1 MMSPTICDVPKAT
14 PIFDHGGSGWRPLVA
29 DSVAKVE
36 KLKVPKID
44 AKAAA
49 TRKHCSKAL

>member
-1 MMSPTICDVPKAT
+1 MGPD
-14 PIFDHGGSGWRPLVA
+14 LA

-36 KLKVPKID
+36 KLRVSKID

-49 TRKHCSKAL
+49 TRKHYSKAL